1 MSTERL
7 QQITTALGDR
17 YRVLREIG
25 RGGMATVYLAEDPR
39 HRRQVAIKVFD
50 PELAAV
56 FDPELAAALGT
67 DRFLREIEV
76 TAGLSHPHILPLY
89 DSGVAAG
96 FLHYVMPYVAG
107 SSLRELLKEKGRL
120 PLDEALRIVTGVA
133 DALAFAH
140 RKGIVH
146 RDIKPENVLL
156 QEGHA
161 LLADFGIARAA
172 AVAGDLALTQTGM
185 VIGTP
190 AYMSPEQAVGDSA
203 LDARSDLY
211 SLGCLLYECVSGQ
224 VPFGGDSPAEIVRR
238 RLTGAAPRL
247 STTSSQVPA
256 FVDSAV
262 ARALAREPAD
272 RFGTAEEFASALKPS
287 AGAPSRDQGEAKGL
301 VVLPFRNLSPDPENE
316 FFADGLTE
324 EVISDLS
331 GIRALR
337 VISRTSAMRF
347 KGSAQDLGAVA
358 RELGVRYVMEGSVRR
373 AGSSLRVTAQL
384 IDAETDSH
392 VWADKFSGTVEDVFA
407 IQEEIS
413 RKIVEALRVQL
424 TEAEERVVAQ
434 RPIDNAAAYDCFLQA
449 RHEIFISTPD
459 ALERAEKVAD
469 GGLALIGENPL
480 LLATR
485 GLVSWYYLNFS
496 IKPEE
501 RYLDEAAS
509 FAARALEQDPDAYLA
524 VFLRGLV
531 AAKRGDLES
540 ALRDIRR
547 ASELRPGDAQV
558 LGEWIRH
565 LYTAGQQGTERAR
578 AVLEDA
584 LRADPLNTFNWAQAA
599 LWYLSAGRT
608 EDAGRAVQ
616 RTVELSDRGNPVR
629 SYAAYNLVQMGRRE
643 EAVRLFDEVAS
654 RRPGTPY
661 AQLCAFLS
669 AAVQG
674 DRDLAAGCVT
684 PLLEQAAHWVE
695 YLGLMLAGG
704 YAIIGRRDDAVRW
717 LRESID
723 QGYLNYPVLA
733 KQDVF
738 MESLR
743 GDVEYEGLMQDVER
757 RWRAIEM

>member
-7 QQITTALGDR
+7 QQVTAALGDR

-25 RGGMATVYLAEDPR
+25 RGGMATVYLADDPR
-39 HRRQVAIKVFD
+39 HRRQVAIK
-50 PELAAV
+50 V

-76 TAGLSHPHILPLY
+76 TAGLTHPHILPLY
-89 DSGVAAG
+89 DSGLAEG

-107 SSLRELLKEKGRL
+107 RSLREHWKGQGRL
-120 PLDEALRIVTGVA
+120 PLDEARRIVSGVA

-172 AVAGDLALTQTGM
+172 SLAGDLALTQTGM

-190 AYMSPEQAVGDSA
+190 SYMSPEQAVGDSA

-224 VPFGGDSPAEIVRR
+224 VPFGGGSSVDIARR
-238 RLTGAAPRL
+238 RLTDVAPRL
-247 STTSSQVPA
+247 KAVSSQVPA
-256 FVDSAV
+256 FVDAAV
-262 ARALAREPAD
+262 AKALAREPVD
-272 RFGTAEEFASALKPS
+272 RFGTAEEFAAALRS
-287 AGAPSRDQGEAKGL
+287 GTATTRAGQTEAKGI

-347 KGSAQDLGAVA
+347 KGTDRDLRTIA

-392 VWADKFSGTVEDVFA
+392 VWAEKFSGTVDDVFA

-413 RKIVEALRVQL
+413 RKIVGALRVQL
-424 TEAEERVVAQ
+424 TEAEAQAVAE

-469 GGLALIGENPL
+469 AGLALIGENPL

-501 RYLDEAAS
+501 RYLEEAAS
-509 FAARALEQDPDAYLA
+509 FAARALEQDPDA
-524 VFLRGLV
+524 FLGIFLQGLV
-531 AAKRGDLES
+531 AAKRGDLEG

-558 LGEWIRH
+558 LGEWMRH
-565 LYTAGQQGTERAR
+565 LFSAGQEGTDRAQ
-578 AVLEDA
+578 AVMDA
-584 LRADPLNTFNWAQAA
+584 ALKADPLNPFNWGQAGYW
-599 LWYLSAGRT
+599 LYSLGRRD
-608 EDAGRAVQ
+608 ESERAS
-616 RTVELSDRGNPVR
+616 RRAIELSDTGNPVR
-629 SYAAYNLVQMGRRE
+629 TYAAHVLARLGHEE
-643 EAVRLFDEVAS
+643 EAIRLFEEVATT
-654 RRPGTPY
+654 RPGTPY
-661 AQLCAFLS
+661 GLLCAFT
-669 AAVQG
+669 ARAMRRDHDGAV
-674 DRDLAAGCVT
+674 AHVT
-684 PLLEQAAHWVE
+684 PQLEQAAHWVE
-695 YLGLMLAGG
+695 YLGWILAGG
-704 YAIIGRRDDAVRW
+704 YALIGRRDDAMRW
-717 LRESID
+717 LHEAVDRGFI
-723 QGYLNYPVLA
+723 NYPMLA
-733 KQDVF
+733 SKDAF
-738 MESLR
+738 LESLR
-743 GDVEYEGLMQDVER
+743 GDAEYESLMRQVER
-757 RWRAIEM
+757 RWRAIEI